1 MTARFLL
8 PFLLISVPAQAAA
21 PADCAGLMLAGMQR
35 ASYRTQAAFPAEPE
49 TVNVEFFSGG
59 PARLTAFCGF
69 VFKPD
74 PKARTLTVT
83 ARQFSAFANVFRDGY
98 RNTGRIVLENR
109 SYGAVPH
116 ASNVVFDLAERQLT
130 FDAAGL
136 PVMPLTVGVSVD
148 GGPLKALFYRNT
160 ATPQRVPKTAR
171 SVDIYVKA
179 PGGTTLDWQRVR
191 FDIQKSTVTF
201 YRSAA
206 FPRR

>member
-1 MTARFLL
+1 MTARILL
-8 PFLLISVPAQAAA
+8 PLLLISVPAQAAA
-21 PADCAGLMLAGMQR
+21 PADCAGLMLADMQR
-35 ASYRTQAAFPAEPE
+35 VSYRTQAAFPAEPE

-74 PKARTLTVT
+74 PKARTLMVT

-98 RNTGRIVLENR
+98 RNTGRTVLENR

-116 ASNVVFDLAERQLT
+116 ASDVVFDLAKRQLT

-136 PVMPLTVGVSVD
+136 PVVPITVGVSVD

-160 ATPQRVPKTAR
+160 LTPQQVPKTAR
-171 SVDIYVKA
+171 FVDIYVKTS
-179 PGGTTLDWQRVR
+179 GDTILDWQRVR
-191 FDIQKSTVTF
+191 LDFHKQAITF
-201 YRSAA
+201 FRSAA
-206 FPRR
+206 FPPR